1 MRSVPW
7 LTWTNI
13 PSTLLAVVDEGNNLD
28 HRASTIKIAHTT
40 GADAETYEKRK
51 AEQERSARRC
61 LVFYRDRST
70 DNAGGGVLKIL
81 EPSRGWAHLIG
92 SAPRQATELSP
103 GAPVE
108 YRVGGSA
115 G

>member
-1 MRSVPW
+1 MTGPLVPVGMLNLIRGVLGIHHHRFNLSVKRS
-7 LTWTNI
+7 
-13 PSTLLAVVDEGNNLD
+13 
-28 HRASTIKIAHTT
+28 STIKIAHTT

-103 GAPVE
+103 GAPV
-108 YRVGGSA
+108 
-115 G
+115 